1 MSLINK
7 MLQDLDARGT
17 QGGEALPT
25 EIRPVARAER
35 RLPLPVVL
43 VSALSAV
50 ALAGGGYAAWR
61 YYQQRPVPVVAA
73 KAAPVRAP
81 ATAPLP
87 AASAPVVVA
96 AAAPVPANVGAA
108 TVAAAVPV
116 AAPPA
121 MVPAAVP
128 VPVAAAP
135 EPAPLAEATPVAPHK
150 AAPKNKVVKQPKVV
164 SKKGAKELSRKEK
177 KELARQEAKELSR
190 KKEAALKAAAVKAAT
205 AKPGVP
211 KPGPSA
217 SAPRA
222 ETEYRRA
229 LGAISEGRIGDGIAS
244 LEQALRIDPR
254 HEGARQ
260 TLVGLLIEARRTD
273 DAMRHLQAAL
283 ALDPRQPSMAMLL
296 ARLQIERGGNGIDT
310 LQRTLPYAA
319 GKPDY
324 HAFLAG
330 ALQRAQRYREAA
342 EQYQAAV
349 RGAPQNGV
357 WLMGL
362 GLAFQGDGRNP
373 EALDAYQRARAT
385 GNLSAEL
392 QGFVERKIAQL
403 SR

>member
-17 QGGEALPT
+17 PGGDTRQT

-35 RLPLPVVL
+35 RLPLALVL

-50 ALAGGGYAAWR
+50 ALFGGGYAAWR
-61 YYQQRPVPVVAA
+61 YYRQRPVPPVAA
-73 KAAPVRAP
+73 KPVARLASVRAP
-81 ATAPLP
+81 A
-87 AASAPVVVA
+87 S
-96 AAAPVPANVGAA
+96 
-108 TVAAAVPV
+108 VPV
-116 AAPPA
+116 AAPAIAPVAAASVPVAVQPA
-121 MVPAAVP
+121 MLP
-128 VPVAAAP
+128 AAAP
-135 EPAPLAEATPVAPHK
+135 EPSPVAEVARPEVSK
-150 AAPKNKVVKQPKVV
+150 APTEKKVVRKPKAV
-164 SKKGAKELSRKEK
+164 SKKDAKD
-177 KELARQEAKELSR
+177 LSR
-190 KKEAALKAAAVKAAT
+190 KKEATRKAAAVKAAPPRP
-205 AKPGVP
+205 AVP
-211 KPGPSA
+211 KASSSMPA
-217 SAPRA
+217 SALRA
-222 ETEYRRA
+222 ESEYRRA
-229 LGAISEGRIGDGIAS
+229 LGAISEGRIGDAIAT

-310 LQRTLPYAA
+310 LLRTLPSAA
-319 GKPDY
+319 GKADY
-324 HAFLAG
+324 HAFLGG

-362 GLAFQGDGRNP
+362 GLSLQGDGRNP

-403 SR
+403 SK

>member
-17 QGGEALPT
+17 QGGDALPT
-25 EIRPVARAER
+25 AIRPVARAER
-35 RLPLPVVL
+35 RLALPVVL

-61 YYQQRPVPVVAA
+61 YYQQRPVPAVAA
-73 KAAPVRAP
+73 KAAPKLAP
-81 ATAPLP
+81 APVRPPAAALAAVPAPVIAP
-87 AASAPVVVA
+87 VIAASAPAPASVYAPVVA
-96 AAAPVPANVGAA
+96 AAKPV
-108 TVAAAVPV
+108 T
-116 AAPPA
+116 APPA
-121 MVPAAVP
+121 MAPAAEPEP
-128 VPVAAAP
+128 VPVAEVAHSAP
-135 EPAPLAEATPVAPHK
+135 PK
-150 AAPKNKVVKQPKVV
+150 AAARNQAVKKPKVV
-164 SKKGAKELSRKEK
+164 SKK
-177 KELARQEAKELSR
+177 EAKELSR
-190 KKEAALKAAAVKAAT
+190 KKETAVRAAALKAAAVKAAT
-205 AKPGVP
+205 AKPAVP
-211 KPGPSA
+211 KAGPSA
-217 SAPRA
+217 AAPRA
-222 ETEYRRA
+222 ETEYRHA
-229 LGAISEGRIGDGIAS
+229 LGAIAEGRIGDGIET
-244 LEQALRIDPR
+244 LEQVLRIDPR

-283 ALDPRQPSMAMLL
+283 ALDLRQPSMAMLL
-296 ARLQIERGGNGIDT
+296 ARLQIERGGNGIET
-310 LQRTLPYAA
+310 LQRTLPSAA

-330 ALQRAQRYREAA
+330 AFERAQRYREAA

-362 GLAFQGDGRNP
+362 GLALQGEGRNA

>member
-17 QGGEALPT
+17 PGSDARQT

-35 RLPLPVVL
+35 RLPLALVL

-50 ALAGGGYAAWR
+50 ALLGGGYAAWR
-61 YYQQRPVPVVAA
+61 YYQQRPVPPVVAKPVA
-73 KAAPVRAP
+73 RIAPVRAP
-81 ATAPLP
+81 ASVQVAAPAIAP
-87 AASAPVVVA
+87 VAAASAHVAALPAVVP
-96 AAAPVPANVGAA
+96 AAAPVAEVRKP
-108 TVAAAVPV
+108 TVSK
-116 AAPPA
+116 APTKKKMA
-121 MVPAAVP
+121 
-128 VPVAAAP
+128 
-135 EPAPLAEATPVAPHK
+135 
-150 AAPKNKVVKQPKVV
+150 KQPKTM
-164 SKKGAKELSRKEK
+164 SKKD
-177 KELARQEAKELSR
+177 AKELSR
-190 KKEAALKAAAVKAAT
+190 KKEATRKAAAVKAAPP
-205 AKPGVP
+205 KPAVP
-211 KPGPSA
+211 KASSSTPA

-222 ETEYRRA
+222 ESEYRRA
-229 LGAISEGRIGDGIAS
+229 LGAISEGRIGDAIAT
-244 LEQALRIDPR
+244 LEQVLRIDPR

-260 TLVGLLIEARRTD
+260 TVVGLLIEARRTD

-310 LQRTLPYAA
+310 LQRTLPSAA
-319 GKPDY
+319 GKADY
-324 HAFLAG
+324 HAFLGG

-362 GLAFQGDGRNP
+362 GLSLQGDGRNP

-392 QGFVERKIAQL
+392 LGFVERKIAQL
-403 SR
+403 SK